1 MVYESWKDYRQ
12 NKERL
17 RLSLERKALF
27 IALAV
32 GLLGIIFV
40 HWSITDFYYEDKS
53 PIFILWSFLMGG
65 TVSLFLVPL
74 TYLVIDVYL
83 ITKIIH
89 AFEKASRIES
99 TTMNRVSC
107 YS

>member
-1 MVYESWKDYRQ
+1 MVFESWKDFRR
-12 NKERL
+12 NKELL
-17 RLSLERKALF
+17 RSSLERKTLF

-32 GLLGIIFV
+32 GLLGIITV
-40 HWSITDFYYEDKS
+40 HWSITGFSYEDKNRL
-53 PIFILWSFLMGG
+53 FILWSFLMGG

-89 AFEKASRIES
+89 AFEKASRIEPIK
-99 TTMNRVSC
+99 MNRASRVL
-107 YS
+107 